1 MLRHGAGLLS
11 FRDRGRCDIEGL
23 LTGLITLLVIAI
35 VVAVVCY
42 IIARLASQF
51 VPGLAPYTWL
61 VWAIGG
67 LIVLIFALRLFG
79 PALGVKL

>member
-1 MLRHGAGLLS
+1 MWTVGGFFVVLSQIGGLV
-11 FRDRGRCDIEGL
+11 EGL

-35 VVAVVCY
+35 VIAVICY
-42 IIARLASQF
+42 IVARLASQF
-51 VPGLAPYTWL
+51 VPGLAPYVWL

-67 LIVLIFALRLFG
+67 LIVLVFALRLFG